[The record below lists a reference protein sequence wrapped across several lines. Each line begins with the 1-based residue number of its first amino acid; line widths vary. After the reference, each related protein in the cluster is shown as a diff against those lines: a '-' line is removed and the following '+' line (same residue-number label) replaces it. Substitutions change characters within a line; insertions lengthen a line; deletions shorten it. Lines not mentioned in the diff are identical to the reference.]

1 MLINIHVNKKH
12 FIFLIYFFFEL
23 LKRQFKSKY
32 TSIPKNANNLLIF
45 ISHFLSFIFYL
56 IEKWNSKNK
65 KKQNRINFIYVIK
78 HLFHAIM
85 LIFFCS
91 LLDLI
96 TYYPVENFPILKQFI
111 LIKSKI
117 TEFYMIVCFILEKMF
132 LKIKYYKHHYL
143 SFVLFLIY
151 PIYNLIKINYD
162 NPEYSILKIFLHLIY
177 YCFFHYYPM
186 GFVYV
191 IYYYMDRK
199 YFISIYLISCIKGII
214 CIIGTITIEYF
225 NNYPKQLFF
234 FINTSKYNF
243 INYFFMFCTLI
254 CMTIQNYLHILII
267 LYFTPTFTGIT
278 FAYVSTILSI
288 IDILSNKKE
297 ISEEIFT
304 FIFQIIC
311 IFSICIYLEMISL
324 NCFNL
329 DYNVKYKIKNRAN
342 KSIGWGLSDSID
354 SLPISELDQTI

>member
-1 MLINIHVNKKH
+1 MQN
-12 FIFLIYFFFEL
+12 FPL
-23 LKRQFKSKY
+23 LKGIK
-32 TSIPKNANNLLIF
+32 L
-45 ISHFLSFIFYL
+45 
-56 IEKWNSKNK
+56 
-65 KKQNRINFIYVIK
+65 VI
-78 HLFHAIM
+78 
-85 LIFFCS
+85 
-91 LLDLI
+91 DN
-96 TYYPVENFPILKQFI
+96 TQ
-111 LIKSKI
+111 
-117 TEFYMIVCFILEKMF
+117 EFYIFVCIILEKMF

-329 DYNVKYKIKNRAN
+329 DYNIKQNISNRGDDLGTQIQN
-342 KSIGWGLSDSID
+342 EINLS
-354 SLPISELDQTI
+354 LYN